1 LTCLQ
6 PCSAGIIKILRV
18 AAHKRFLAGSSLRTQ
33 RHSHILA
40 QPKGLDMLKIIV
52 KLLEKASKLI
62 VTLENN
68 KFGSLV
74 FVTVVGFFALINSKG
89 FN

>member
-1 LTCLQ
+1 
-6 PCSAGIIKILRV
+6 
-18 AAHKRFLAGSSLRTQ
+18 LA
-33 RHSHILA
+33 
-40 QPKGLDMLKIIV
+40 MLKIIV
-52 KLLEKASKLI
+52 KVLEKVSKLI

-74 FVTVVGFFALINSKG
+74 FVTVFGLSALMSTKG